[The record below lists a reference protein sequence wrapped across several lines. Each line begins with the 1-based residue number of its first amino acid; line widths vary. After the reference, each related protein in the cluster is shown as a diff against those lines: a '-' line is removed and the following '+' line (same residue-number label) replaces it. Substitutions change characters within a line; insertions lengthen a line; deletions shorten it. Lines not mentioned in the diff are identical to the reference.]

1 VTAKPTTGLLGGRNS
16 TREKP
21 LWNSTNQQPN
31 CHNEP
36 RLIPL
41 TQTQLEEIKISPRH
55 ATDFFKK
62 HNLNGWPRVITPEPN
77 KHFLAE
83 N

>member
-1 VTAKPTTGLLGGRNS
+1 MTTTHR
-16 TREKP
+16 K
-21 LWNSTNQQPN
+21 
-31 CHNEP
+31 P

-41 TQTQLEEIKISPRH
+41 TQPQLEEIKISPRH

-62 HNLNGWPRVITPEPN
+62 FHIKGWPRIVTPEPN

-83 N
+83 G